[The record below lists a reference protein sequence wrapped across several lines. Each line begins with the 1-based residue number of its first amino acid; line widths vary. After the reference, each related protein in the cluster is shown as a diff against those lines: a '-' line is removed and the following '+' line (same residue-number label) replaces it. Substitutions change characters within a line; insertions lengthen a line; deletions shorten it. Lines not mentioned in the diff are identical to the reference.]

1 MKASIACLGV
11 LLAVSGSLLGQTTD
25 DTTKPPLTTVY
36 QTDSPPPPSTTPY
49 WAAPRFVIWRTVGNW
64 LVGVSKFKN
73 SYWQP
78 IVCGV
83 GLLLNLMVILIF
95 GQKKRRRQYVSAVL
109 ISLALSD
116 SVFLAVTLASQHGYW
131 YNNSDFCCKLLNY
144 YTSVSK
150 VSSLYFVLLFTFE
163 RYVSVRFPLKWAMI
177 CSRRRMLFGILGVV
191 LFVHA
196 LEAYNIHLVA
206 PRKNFFGSSLCLAY
220 YYRGAY
226 HRYMRAVFGYVS
238 LVLDSVIG
246 MLLPCVLIA
255 VLNSRLLLSLKT
267 WETAK
272 QDLGEQS
279 SQEKEKTEAA
289 QKSLTVMLVAVS
301 SFSLITML
309 PHMIYSVMYY
319 FWLPPYPYGS
329 VRNVILD
336 LTKVLRLLN
345 YSCNF
350 FFYVL
355 GGGRQLRSEFVTVIT
370 CGKGKVTCGRGK
382 VTCGKGKVTCG
393 KGKVTR
399 GKGKVT
405 CGKGKVTCGKGN
417 VTCGKGKVTCGKGK

>member
-1 MKASIACLGV
+1 MKAITACLGV

-25 DTTKPPLTTVY
+25 DTTNPPLTTKY
-36 QTDSPPPPSTTPY
+36 ETDSPTPPSTTPY
-49 WAAPRFVIWRTVGNW
+49 WASPQYVIRRTVGKW

-73 SYWQP
+73 VYWQP
-78 IVCGV
+78 IVCSV
-83 GLLLNLMVILIF
+83 GLLLNLFIILIF
-95 GQKKRRRQYVSAVL
+95 GQKKRRRQSVSAVL

-116 SVFLAVTLASQHGYW
+116 SVFLAVTLASRHGYW
-131 YNNSDFCCKLLNY
+131 YNNNDFCCKLLNY
-144 YTSVSK
+144 YASVSK

-163 RYVSVRFPLKWAMI
+163 RFVSVRFPLKRAMI

-196 LEAYNIHLVA
+196 LEAYNIHLLTT
-206 PRKNFFGSSLCLAY
+206 RTNIYGTSRCLAY

-246 MLLPCVLIA
+246 MLLPGVLIA
-255 VLNSRLLLSLKT
+255 VLNSQLLLSLKT
-267 WETAK
+267 WGAAR
-272 QDLGEQS
+272 QDLGKQS
-279 SQEKEKTEAA
+279 SQEKEKMEAA
-289 QKSLTVMLVAVS
+289 QKSLTVMLVSVS
-301 SFSLITML
+301 SFSLITLL
-309 PHMIYSVMYY
+309 PNMIFSVVYY

-329 VRNVILD
+329 VRNVIRD

-355 GGGRQLRSEFVTVIT
+355 GGRQFRNEFVTVIT
-370 CGKGKVTCGRGK
+370 CGKGKIA
-382 VTCGKGKVTCG
+382 CGKGKITCCNLKGKIICG
-393 KGKVTR
+393 KGKIE
-399 GKGKVT
+399 
-405 CGKGKVTCGKGN
+405 
-417 VTCGKGKVTCGKGK
+417 